1 MEPFKRSLLCLA
13 LIGLAT
19 VAGAGVVMV
28 PENAPEWEV
37 SGWINGDPGPLAQLR
52 DRVVVIEFFQLWCP
66 GCNSFSIPLFK
77 QLHEKFGDREDVVIV
92 SIHSVFEGH
101 DYQTVERLREFV
113 REKGI
118 RHPVGIDAY
127 DEDDR
132 ETPLSMQRFE
142 TRGTPH
148 IVVVDKFGKLR
159 FTHFGTFEST
169 TLEPFIERLSKEKAP
184 IEDDKAGGRR
194 GRGRG

>member
-1 MEPFKRSLLCLA
+1 MAPFMRSLLCLA
-13 LIGLAT
+13 LISLAT
-19 VAGAGVVMV
+19 VAGAGVVME
-28 PENAPEWEV
+28 PENAPEWEI
-37 SGWINGDPGPLAQLR
+37 SSWINGNPGQLAQLR

-77 QLHEKFGDREDVVIV
+77 QLHETFGDREDVLIV

-101 DYQTVERLREFV
+101 DYQTTERLREFV

-132 ETPLSMQRFE
+132 ETPVSMRRFE

-148 IVVVDKFGKLR
+148 IVIVDKFGKLR
-159 FTHFGTFEST
+159 FTHFGTFDPAP
-169 TLEPFIERLSKEKAP
+169 LEPFIERLTKEKKP
-184 IEDDKAGGRR
+184 VEDNRR